1 MVLFYQIIP
10 WQVTNNMYSVREY
23 ADLFINREG
32 IHEMPVNV
40 KKIAKSKGYI
50 IKSYSKGA
58 ALIQTLGLTAHAS
71 CFDSFSCRYEGKCY
85 IFLADDIDGQSEQRL
100 IGHELGHLEMHMS
113 EDPGRVLIGYDDD
126 EEAMWRLEREADEFG
141 ALIRAPLALLY
152 VMGVS
157 TISDIAEA
165 ADVERKDAIILSQ
178 SLVSYRAA
186 LKSASRQLGEYRQ
199 QRRAHLRREGAKM
212 ASKIMGVAVV
222 TITVCLGLAC
232 LIASVVAG
240 QRAPELLLDDFG
252 QTSSA
257 VESVADSA
265 PESSTSDDPAPGSNP
280 VSEQPQDQP
289 PTVNNDSPAA
299 SSQAQASAVE
309 RVPSTT
315 HQPQTHYTQPQQPA
329 APSSSAPTYTP
340 PASSIAPPVSS
351 SATEIVIPTKPKEPY
366 INITP
371 YTRYYWT
378 GGGTK
383 YHLFEDCY
391 HIRDSLY
398 QLESGLLSDAQAA
411 RKDGLCADCAR
422 RNNKNK

>member
-32 IHEMPVNV
+32 IHAMPVNV
-40 KKIAKSKGYI
+40 KKIAKSIGCI

-58 ALIQTLGLTAHAS
+58 ALIQNLGLTAHANR
-71 CFDSFSCRYEGKCY
+71 FDSFSCRYEGKCY
-85 IFLADDIDGQSEQRL
+85 IFLADDIDGQCEQRL

-113 EDPGRVLIGYDDD
+113 EDSERVLIGYDDD

-141 ALIRAPLALLY
+141 AFIRAPLALLY
-152 VMGVS
+152 AMGAS

-178 SLVSYRAA
+178 ALVSYRAA
-186 LKSASRQLGEYRQ
+186 LKSATQQLGEYRQ
-199 QRRAHLRREGAKM
+199 QRRAHLRRESAKM

-240 QRAPELLLDDFG
+240 QRAPELLLDDFS
-252 QTSSA
+252 QASSSI
-257 VESVADSA
+257 VESIADQGAESPA
-265 PESSTSDDPAPGSNP
+265 PENEP
-280 VSEQPQDQP
+280 VIERPEEQPQ
-289 PTVNNDSPAA
+289 TLNNDTPAT
-299 SSQAQASAVE
+299 SSQAQTFAPGRAQ
-309 RVPSTT
+309 STVQ
-315 HQPQTHYTQPQQPA
+315 QPQAHYTQPQQSA
-329 APSSSAPTYTP
+329 ASSSSAPTYTP
-340 PASSIAPPVSS
+340 PAASIAPPASS
-351 SATEIVIPTKPKEPY
+351 STPDIVIPAKPKEPY

-398 QLESGLLSDAQAA
+398 RLESGLLSDAQAA

>member
-1 MVLFYQIIP
+1 
-10 WQVTNNMYSVREY
+10 MYSVREY

-32 IHEMPVNV
+32 IHTMPVNV

-58 ALIQTLGLTAHAS
+58 ALIQTLGLTAHARR
-71 CFDSFSCRYEGKCY
+71 FDSFSCYYEDKCY
-85 IFLADDIDGQSEQRL
+85 IFIADGVDGQAEQRL
-100 IGHELGHLEMHMS
+100 IGHELGHIEMHVS
-113 EDPGRVLIGYDDD
+113 EDPDRVLIGYDDD
-126 EEAMWRLEREADEFG
+126 EEARWRLEREADEFG

-152 VMGVS
+152 AMGVS

-178 SLVSYRAA
+178 ALVSYRAA
-186 LKSASRQLGEYRQ
+186 LKSASRQLGEYRR
-199 QRRAHLRREGAKM
+199 QRRAHLRRESAKM

-252 QTSSA
+252 QASSST
-257 VESVADSA
+257 VESIADPGAGSPA
-265 PESSTSDDPAPGSNP
+265 PESDP
-280 VSEQPQDQP
+280 VSERPEDQP
-289 PTVNNDSPAA
+289 PTLNNDAPAA
-299 SSQAQASAVE
+299 SSQAQAPAPQ
-309 RVPSTT
+309 RAQSTVQ
-315 HQPQTHYTQPQQPA
+315 QPQAHYTQPQPPA
-329 APSSSAPTYTP
+329 APSSSTPTYTP
-340 PASSIAPPVSS
+340 PASSVAPPVSS
-351 SATEIVIPTKPKEPY
+351 STTEIVIPTKPKEPY

>member
-1 MVLFYQIIP
+1 
-10 WQVTNNMYSVREY
+10 MYSVREY

-40 KKIAKSKGYI
+40 KKVAKSKGYI

-71 CFDSFSCRYEGKCY
+71 RFDSFSCRYEGKCY

-113 EDPGRVLIGYDDD
+113 EDPGHVLIGYDDD

-178 SLVSYRAA
+178 ALVSYRAA
-186 LKSASRQLGEYRQ
+186 LKSASRQLGEYRR
-199 QRRAHLRREGAKM
+199 QRRAHLRRESAKM

-240 QRAPELLLDDFG
+240 QRAPELLLDDFS
-252 QTSSA
+252 QTSSLT
-257 VESVADSA
+257 VESIADQAESPA
-265 PESSTSDDPAPGSNP
+265 PENEP
-280 VSEQPQDQP
+280 VIGRPEEQPQ
-289 PTVNNDSPAA
+289 TLNNDTPAA
-299 SSQAQASAVE
+299 SSPAQTPVAGRAQSQSTAQQSQA
-309 RVPSTT
+309 
-315 HQPQTHYTQPQQPA
+315 HYMQPQHPT

-340 PASSIAPPVSS
+340 PAASIAPPASS
-351 SATEIVIPTKPKEPY
+351 STPDMVIPTKPKEPY

-391 HIRDSLY
+391 HIKDSLY

>member
-32 IHEMPVNV
+32 IHAMPVNV

-58 ALIQTLGLTAHAS
+58 ALIQTLGLTAHANR
-71 CFDSFSCRYEGKCY
+71 FDSFSCYYEDKCY
-85 IFLADDIDGQSEQRL
+85 IFIADDVDGQAEQRL

-113 EDPGRVLIGYDDD
+113 EDTDRVLIGYDDD
-126 EEAMWRLEREADEFG
+126 EEARWRLEREADEFG

-152 VMGVS
+152 AMGVS

-178 SLVSYRAA
+178 ALVSYRAA
-186 LKSASRQLGEYRQ
+186 LKSASRQLGEYRR
-199 QRRAHLRREGAKM
+199 QRRAHLRRESAKM

-252 QTSSA
+252 QASSST
-257 VESVADSA
+257 VESIADPGAGSPA
-265 PESSTSDDPAPGSNP
+265 LESDP
-280 VSEQPQDQP
+280 VSEQPEDQP
-289 PTVNNDSPAA
+289 PTLNNDTPAA
-299 SSQAQASAVE
+299 SSQAQAPAPQ
-309 RVPSTT
+309 RAQSTV
-315 HQPQTHYTQPQQPA
+315 QQSQAHYTQPQPPA
-329 APSSSAPTYTP
+329 APSSSTPTYTP
-340 PASSIAPPVSS
+340 PASSVAPPVSS
-351 SATEIVIPTKPKEPY
+351 SIPDIVIPTKPKEPY

-383 YHLFEDCY
+383 YHLFSDCY

>member
-1 MVLFYQIIP
+1 
-10 WQVTNNMYSVREY
+10 MYSVREY

-40 KKIAKSKGYI
+40 KKVAKSKGYI

-71 CFDSFSCRYEGKCY
+71 RFDSFSCRYEGKCY

-113 EDPGRVLIGYDDD
+113 EDPGHVLIGYDDD

-178 SLVSYRAA
+178 ALVSYRAA
-186 LKSASRQLGEYRQ
+186 LKSASRQLGEYRR
-199 QRRAHLRREGAKM
+199 QRRAHLRRESAKM

-240 QRAPELLLDDFG
+240 QRAPELLLDDFS
-252 QTSSA
+252 QTSSLT
-257 VESVADSA
+257 VESIADQAESPA
-265 PESSTSDDPAPGSNP
+265 PENEP
-280 VSEQPQDQP
+280 VIGRPEEQPQ
-289 PTVNNDSPAA
+289 TLNNDTPAT
-299 SSQAQASAVE
+299 SSQAQTSAPG
-309 RVPSTT
+309 RAQSTVQ
-315 HQPQTHYTQPQQPA
+315 QPQAHYTQPQQSA

-340 PASSIAPPVSS
+340 PASSIAPPASS
-351 SATEIVIPTKPKEPY
+351 SAPDIVIPTKPKEPY

-383 YHLFEDCY
+383 YHLFSDCY

-398 QLESGLLSDAQAA
+398 RLESGLLSDAQAA